1 MTPQSLLP
9 IPVLDNTQGAVFSAY
24 VLSVQADT
32 GRSPLFEEQQ
42 RAAAARVAER
52 EAERAENLVTLD
64 KQGGL
69 GFADEPGRVAA
80 RLDRLSRYWSRAP
93 LPIQREEAP
102 HGSPEEVVETAI
114 ERGMAWGERPEG
126 EPLEAAGEVLEK
138 IIGTV
143 DFVGVNYLERGLTA
157 AHAVG
162 RVDIGP
168 AGGNPG
174 GYGTGSMVAPHVLL
188 TNHHVLP
195 DAETAAASAVE
206 FDFEDGPD
214 GQPRQSHRFAF
225 DPDTLFIADKDL
237 DFALVAVEPNAS
249 AVDAYG
255 FNPLI
260 EAEGKVIVGECVTI
274 VQHPAGQRKQ
284 VALRENKVVDR
295 VDEMLHYRTD
305 TEPGSSGSP
314 VFNDQW
320 ELVALHHASVP
331 SDSEPGKVINE
342 GIRISQIVAHLRKV
356 AGPLP
361 DPWLVRVIE
370 PSIERPA
377 PVATPSLDGA
387 GPPDG
392 RPPGGEALEK
402 VEIEPD
408 YSNRKGYD
416 PGFLGSGK
424 RTVPLPQLSEALV
437 ADAPTW
443 GADGAASDGAGK
455 DGNYVLPYHHFSLVM
470 SKARKLARFTAVNID
485 GATEQRVKRDPDRW
499 SFDPRIPTEYQMG
512 EAIYVDNELD
522 RGHLVRR
529 LDPAWGEIAKAAND
543 DTFHFTNCSPQHGDF
558 NRNATLW
565 AGLEDYILDH
575 ADNEQFKVSVF
586 SGPLLEDGDPEYRGV
601 RLPRQFWK
609 VVVMAKSPGLL
620 SATAYMLSQ
629 ESLIE
634 GLEVA
639 PEEFTFGA
647 YSTFQVQV
655 EKIEQLTG
663 LDFGALRE
671 FDPLG
676 SQEAT
681 AVTRKVVHEK
691 YLIL

>member
-1 MTPQSLLP
+1 MSVLAETGQSQL
-9 IPVLDNTQGAVFSAY
+9 A
-24 VLSVQADT
+24 
-32 GRSPLFEEQQ
+32 EEQQ
-42 RAAAARVAER
+42 RGAAARVAARETER
-52 EAERAENLVTLD
+52 EQNLVTLGR
-64 KQGGL
+64 QGGL

-80 RLDRLSRYWSRAP
+80 RLDRLSRYWARAP
-93 LPIQREEAP
+93 LPAQREDAP
-102 HGSPEEVVETAI
+102 HGSPDEIVETAI
-114 ERGMAWGERPEG
+114 GRGMAWGARPGG

-168 AGGNPG
+168 AGGRPG
-174 GYGTGSMVAPHVLL
+174 GYGTGSMVAPHVFL

-214 GQPRQSHRFAF
+214 GQPRQSRRFAF
-225 DPDTLFIADKDL
+225 APDALFVADEDL
-237 DFALVAVEPNAS
+237 DFALVAVEPDAT

-255 FNPLI
+255 YNPLI
-260 EAEGKVIVGECVTI
+260 EAEGKVIVGECVSI
-274 VQHPAGQRKQ
+274 VQHPSGQRKQ

-295 VDEMLHYRTD
+295 VEQMLHYRTD

-320 ELVALHHASVP
+320 EFVALHHASVP
-331 SDSEPGKVINE
+331 SDAEPGKVINE
-342 GIRISQIVAHLRKV
+342 GIRVSQIIGRLRQL
-356 AGPLP
+356 AGPQPSPL
-361 DPWLVRVIE
+361 LVLVLE
-370 PSIERPA
+370 PTLVRPA

-416 PGFLGSGK
+416 AAFLGSGN
-424 RTVPLPQLSEALV
+424 RSVPLPKLSDELL

-443 GADGAASDGAGK
+443 GDGAGADGAGK
-455 DGNYVLPYHHFSLVM
+455 DGAHVLPYHHFSLVM

-485 GATEQRVKRDPDRW
+485 GATEQRIKRDPDRW
-499 SFDPRIPTEYQMG
+499 SFDPRIPTDYQMG

-586 SGPLLEDGDPEYRGV
+586 SGPVLEDDDPEYRGV
-601 RLPRQFWK
+601 QLPRQFWK
-609 VVVMAKSPGLL
+609 VVAMAKSPGLL
-620 SATAYMLSQ
+620 SATAYLLSQ

-655 EKIEQLTG
+655 GEVERLTG
-663 LDFGALRE
+663 LDFGGLRD

-676 SQEAT
+676 AQEAT
-681 AVTRKVVHEK
+681 RTAPRKVVHEE

>member
-1 MTPQSLLP
+1 MTVLESPPQSQL
-9 IPVLDNTQGAVFSAY
+9 A
-24 VLSVQADT
+24 
-32 GRSPLFEEQQ
+32 EEQQ
-42 RAAAARVAER
+42 RGAAARVAQRQGER
-52 EAERAENLVTLD
+52 EQNLITLQ
-64 KQGGL
+64 KPGGL
-69 GFADEPGRVAA
+69 GFADEPRRVAA
-80 RLDRLSRYWSRAP
+80 RLDRLSRYWARAP
-93 LPIQREEAP
+93 LPAQRGEVP
-102 HGSPEEVVETAI
+102 HGPTDEVVETAI
-114 ERGMAWGERPEG
+114 ERGMAWGARPEG
-126 EPLEAAGEVLEK
+126 ESLEAAGEVLEK

-143 DFVGVNYLERGLTA
+143 DFVGVNYLERGVA
-157 AHAVG
+157 ASHAVG
-162 RVDIGP
+162 RVDIADGS
-168 AGGNPG
+168 GRTV

-195 DAETAAASAVE
+195 DAQTAATSAIE

-214 GQPRQSHRFAF
+214 GQPRPSRRFAF
-225 DPDTLFIADKDL
+225 APDVLFIADEDL

-249 AVDAYG
+249 TVDAYG

-260 EAEGKVIVGECVTI
+260 EAEGKAIVGECVTI
-274 VQHPAGQRKQ
+274 IQHPSGQRKQ
-284 VALRENKVVDR
+284 VALRENRIVDV
-295 VDEMLHYRTD
+295 VDEMLHYRAD

-320 ELVALHHASVP
+320 ECVALHHAGVASET
-331 SDSEPGKVINE
+331 EPGKFINE
-342 GIRISQIVAHLRKV
+342 GIRVSQIIGHLRKV
-356 AGPLP
+356 AGPQPSPL
-361 DPWLVRVIE
+361 LVSVIE
-370 PSIERPA
+370 PAAVRPM
-377 PVATPSLDGA
+377 PVALPSSNGA
-387 GPPDG
+387 GSTDG
-392 RPPGGEALEK
+392 LPPGGEALEK

-416 PGFLGSGK
+416 PDFLGGGK
-424 RTVPLPQLSEALV
+424 RSVPLPELSDALV

-443 GADGAASDGAGK
+443 STGGGENGAGE
-455 DGNYVLPYHHFSLVM
+455 DGGYVLPYHHFSLVM

-485 GATEQRVKRDPDRW
+485 GATEQRIKRDPDRW
-499 SFDPRIPTEYQMG
+499 SLDPRIPVDYQMG
-512 EAIYVDNELD
+512 EAIYIDNDLD

-575 ADNEQFKVSVF
+575 ADNEEFKVTVF
-586 SGPLLEDGDPEYRGV
+586 CGPVLEDDDPEYRGV
-601 RLPRQFWK
+601 QLPRQFWK
-609 VVVMAKSPGLL
+609 VVAMAKSPGLL
-620 SATAYMLSQ
+620 SATAYLLSQ

-647 YSTFQVQV
+647 YGTFQVPV
-655 EKIEQLTG
+655 AKIEQLTG

-676 SQEAT
+676 AAEAA
-681 AVTRKVVHEK
+681 AVTPRKVVHEQ